1 MGLSDPKT
9 QVEPIKIS
17 NRTNHLRSHHW
28 HGPCNKQGEFK
39 DTTSPTRTG
48 KGESM
53 ARTRKKKPTGR
64 GERHSAAWGKG
75 LRVLVLVLLTA
86 SWSAAQS
93 SKLSRDLQAMP
104 SNAAVSVLVQYY
116 NPPTSAD
123 LNAAK
128 GLGASNGKALRLV
141 KGYRWTMSPKQ
152 LSNLISSDSNIK
164 YVSLDRPLQGAMN
177 NAGPAVG
184 ADIAHSLG
192 YDGTGVGVAVIDSG
206 VNSVF
211 DLAQVG
217 NSKVSRIVYSQNFD
231 PSANTTNDLYGH
243 GTHVAGIIA
252 GNGGSSTCGNCDVT
266 FRGIAPNANIINL
279 RVLDQNGSATDST
292 VIAAIQQAIA
302 LKSQYNIGVINLSLG
317 RGVFESYTLDPLDQ
331 AVEQAWNAGIVVVVA
346 AGNYGRD
353 NSSNNNGYGTITAPG
368 DDPYVI
374 TVGAMKTIGTASR
387 ADDLI
392 ASYSSKGPSM
402 IDHVVK
408 PDLVAPGNLIISDL
422 ASSTDTLY
430 SQYPANLV
438 AVADYTASNTSNISS
453 TYYQLSGT
461 SMAAPMVSG
470 AAALLLQ
477 QNPALTPDQ
486 VKARLM
492 KTAYKTFPTYSSYT
506 DPSTGITYTD
516 QYDIFTVGA
525 GYLDAAAALGSTDL
539 ASATSGSALSPTAV
553 FDATSGTVYLV
564 NGSSVVW
571 GTSVVWGSS
580 VVWGTSV
587 IWGTNISGQ
596 SVLWGS
602 SVVWGSS
609 TTTGFSVVW
618 GTSVLWG
625 TKTNSNA
632 MAIAIGGD
640 N

>member
-1 MGLSDPKT
+1 MQKT
-9 QVEPIKIS
+9 FILPRRSLRNTVS
-17 NRTNHLRSHHW
+17 GDWCRTL
-28 HGPCNKQGEFK
+28 CALI
-39 DTTSPTRTG
+39 
-48 KGESM
+48 M
-53 ARTRKKKPTGR
+53 
-64 GERHSAAWGKG
+64 
-75 LRVLVLVLLTA
+75 TA
-86 SWSAAQS
+86 GFAFGQS
-93 SKLSRDLQAMP
+93 SKISKDLANLP
-104 SNAAVSVLVQYY
+104 SSASVNVVVQYFST
-116 NPPTSAD
+116 PTSSD
-123 LNAAK
+123 LDAAK
-128 GLGASNGKALRLV
+128 SVGAANGKKLGLIKSYNWTVLQGNVKNLV
-141 KGYRWTMSPKQ
+141 A
-152 LSNLISSDSNIK
+152 NDANIK

-177 NAGPAVG
+177 YAVPAVG
-184 ADIAHSLG
+184 ADMARILG
-192 YDGTGVGVAVIDSG
+192 YDGTGVGIAVIDSG
-206 VNSVF
+206 VNSVA
-211 DLAQVG
+211 DLAVSG
-217 NSKVSRIVYSQNFD
+217 TKNSRVVYSQNFD
-231 PSANTTNDLYGH
+231 PSIATTADLYGH

-252 GNGGSSTCGNCDVT
+252 GDGSSSTCGVCT
-266 FRGIAPNANIINL
+266 TTYRGIAPNANIINL
-279 RVLDQNGSATDST
+279 RALDQNGSATDST

-302 LKSQYNIGVINLSLG
+302 LKSQYNIRVINLSLG

-368 DDPYVI
+368 NDPYVI
-374 TVGAMKTIGTASR
+374 TVGAMKTMGTPSR

-392 ASYSSKGPSM
+392 ATYSSKGPTM
-402 IDHVVK
+402 LDHVVK

-422 ASSTDTLY
+422 ASTTDTLY
-430 SQYPANLV
+430 SLYPANLV
-438 AVADYTASNTSNISS
+438 PVAAYTASNTSNISS
-453 TYYQLSGT
+453 DYYRLSGT

-506 DPSTGITYTD
+506 ELSTGITYTD

-525 GYLDAAAALGSTDL
+525 GYLDVAAAVTSTDL
-539 ASATSGSALSPTAV
+539 APATTGSALSPTAV
-553 FDATSGTVYLV
+553 YDSTSGTVYLV
-564 NGSSVVW
+564 NGNSVVW

-587 IWGTNISGQ
+587 IWGTNTSGQ

-609 TTTGFSVVW
+609 TTSGFSVVW
-618 GTSVLWG
+618 GTSVVWG
-625 TKTNSNA
+625 SKTNSNA

-640 N
+640 K